1 MGSTAFKVRSCH
13 VLFSCRCLRCLVWM
27 GWEWIYIKLLGKLSH
42 FLWICRIA
50 SSSSVIIFCA
60 PSTCHRIST
69 DLDSEWISPQQSG
82 GWGNV
87 VLHLSKCWLRICS
100 IWIAKGDPER
110 CSSKGARSYF
120 RKHNLAAVRERKCP
134 NARLYTDRRKTTIY
148 YCPIDPH
155 GILGLL
161 FMLLLA
167 WTIIHLNHFERCQ

>member
-13 VLFSCRCLRCLVWM
+13 VLFSCRCLGCLVWM

-69 DLDSEWISPQQSG
+69 DLDSEWISPQQSR

-100 IWIAKGDPER
+100 IWIAKGDPELAHP
-110 CSSKGARSYF
+110 KEQGAISGSITW
-120 RKHNLAAVRERKCP
+120 LQCERES
-134 NARLYTDRRKTTIY
+134 ARMQGSIQTEEKQQYITVPSTHTEY
-148 YCPIDPH
+148 
-155 GILGLL
+155 
-161 FMLLLA
+161 
-167 WTIIHLNHFERCQ
+167 